1 MEPGIFAGT
10 EMTAQVQRETD
21 AILADV
27 AQSVPAI
34 TDKVVSSA
42 LLKDGLTRRIAGQ
55 LGMIT
60 PLALIGWVA
69 TDMPNGQLLWLL
81 IALQILAQ
89 VAIATSATWLRHAVI
104 AGHVP
109 LVRHIL
115 WMFAEGISGAIWAAA
130 LILLGP
136 SIGSSDAALTSWVT
150 ILVTMT
156 ISVLLAAPFAGIVFP
171 LLCGF
176 FATLAT
182 AMLLPGWHIS
192 GFTELA
198 YICLTVTLCIIAKA
212 VNLQA
217 RANCRAEI
225 GVVRLSER
233 LEEELRRTSWQSRH
247 DSLTGLLN
255 RAALLEA
262 ISEMGDGRASVILV
276 DIDHFKA
283 INDGYGHM
291 QGDMVIAAVGACL
304 SQALSGKMDDALTA
318 RWGGEEFI
326 IVLSECPD
334 QQAGDIAETVR
345 EAIAALSRE
354 DWPEPLR
361 LTVSLGLASGSALRF
376 SSLFREADR
385 AMYQAKAQGRNRVV
399 FAAGGEGERVR
410 SVRAA

>member
-1 MEPGIFAGT
+1 
-10 EMTAQVQRETD
+10 MTTQVQRETD

-34 TDKVVSSA
+34 TDKVVSMA

-60 PLALIGWVA
+60 PLGLIGWMA
-69 TDMPNGQLLWLL
+69 ADMPDGRILWLL
-81 IALQILAQ
+81 IALQILTQA
-89 VAIATSATWLRHAVI
+89 AIATSAIWLRQAVN

-109 LVRHIL
+109 AFRHVL
-115 WMFAEGISGAIWAAA
+115 WMITEATSGAIWAAA

-136 SIGSSDAALTSWVT
+136 LIGSSNPALTSWVT

-156 ISVLLAAPFAGIVFP
+156 ISVLLAAPFAGIAFP

-182 AMLLPGWHIS
+182 AMLFLNWNIS

-198 YICLTVTLCIIAKA
+198 YICLTVTLFIIAKA

-255 RAALLEA
+255 RSALLDA

-283 INDGYGHM
+283 INDSYGHL
-291 QGDMVIAAVGACL
+291 QGDEVISAVGSCL
-304 SQALSGKMDDALTA
+304 SQTLGAMMDDALTA

-334 QQAGDIAETVR
+334 QQAREIAETVR
-345 EAIAALSRE
+345 EAVAALSQAY
-354 DWPEPLR
+354 WPEPLR

-376 SSLFREADR
+376 SSLFRKADR
-385 AMYQAKAQGRNRVV
+385 AMYDAKAQGRNRVV
-399 FAAGGEGERVR
+399 FAAGGEGEEAAA
-410 SVRAA
+410 VRAA